1 MPAPQKFYHSN
12 LYLFKNMMNFTAFYL
27 TIQQVEKLCLF
38 QLSWGQGQNL
48 NVNVA
53 YPENL
58 TQLYQEW
65 QKIYLSFYNTALR
78 GKVANM
84 GSLPTPPIDWYAR
97 LVQAEAQFLSVFH
110 NWLRSAELFDI
121 RKQIAQVSKQ
131 NQTRYLDIFI
141 ACITPDLAKL
151 PWEVW
156 EIGTEFA
163 LDSSQIRI
171 VRTAT
176 NRRGTV
182 INTQGKY
189 PSKARILVILGDD
202 TGLNFE
208 SEKQAIASLKDYADV
223 KFIGWQSNKNIDDLK
238 TEIVQTISSQNG
250 WDILFFAGHSNQTN
264 LTGGELGIAP
274 GVALS
279 ISELEPALITAKD
292 RGLQCAIF
300 NSCNGLSIADKL
312 IDLGIS
318 QVAVMREPIHN
329 QVAEVFL
336 PCFLQALSE
345 YKDVHES
352 LISAAQYLKVE
363 KNFTY
368 PSAYLIPSLFR
379 HPGAEL
385 FRLQPTFINQVIE
398 NLVPNRRELIVVSI
412 LLIISLLLPV
422 QQFLLQRRILLQ
434 AIYRQLTGQVAAT
447 VATVE
452 TPPVL
457 LIEIDEDS
465 IRKAKISNPKP
476 IDRKYLASLI
486 DKLTANQA
494 QIIGIDYLLDRHQ
507 GESDRILA
515 NSIKTAVK
523 SAKPTWFVFA
533 GTANQDGQ
541 WLRVLPN
548 IADLNWSLEGEIEIL
563 PGYMQLLPDHNS
575 QDNNSQSSEPDFSK
589 LLNPGA
595 TSIWSFSGL
604 LTLGYQLQQFSDVP
618 QPKLDSQ
625 EDFFQQINN
634 FLDRQVQ
641 DRSHSQTITRFSYSL
656 YQMWM
661 HPIIDFSISPQ
672 SVYQNIP
679 AWQLLENQNI
689 PKNLQNLQDIIV
701 IIAPGGYEEAGL
713 SYPGEDNFS
722 ISKFPAIKYWRDQEN
737 PMNQSQISQIL
748 TGGEYHAYM
757 VHHLLTNRLV
767 IPIPDFW
774 IVGIAIFIGKGLN
787 LYLVLYLVSRNKSP
801 QLQSLILV
809 TIITGIYGLIS
820 LQVYISATAILL
832 PCLLPS
838 ITLWFYIISAIVEK
852 KSDD

>member
-58 TQLYQEW
+58 TKLYQEW

-223 KFIGWQSNKNIDDLK
+223 KFIGWQPNKNIDDLK
-238 TEIVQTISSQNG
+238 TEIVQTISCQNG

-336 PCFLQALSE
+336 PRFLQALSE

>member
-1 MPAPQKFYHSN
+1 
-12 LYLFKNMMNFTAFYL
+12 MMNFTAFYL

-84 GSLPTPPIDWYAR
+84 GSLPTPPIDWHAR

-110 NWLRSAELFDI
+110 HWLRSAELFDI

-131 NQTRYLDIFI
+131 NQTPYLDIFI

-163 LDSSQIRI
+163 LGSSQIRI

-208 SEKQAIASLKDYADV
+208 SEKQAIASLKYYADV
-223 KFIGWQSNKNIDDLK
+223 KFIGWQPNKNIDDLK
-238 TEIVQTISSQNG
+238 TEIVQTISCQNG

-336 PCFLQALSE
+336 PRFLQALSE

-352 LISAAQYLKVE
+352 LILAAQYLKVE
-363 KNFTY
+363 KNCTY

-452 TPPVL
+452 NPPVL
-457 LIEIDEDS
+457 LIEIDAKS
-465 IRKAKISNPKP
+465 IEKAKISNPKP
-476 IDRKYLASLI
+476 IDRKYLANLI

-515 NSIKTAVK
+515 NSITTAVK
-523 SAKPTWFVFA
+523 SAKPTLFVFA

-563 PGYMQLLPDHNS
+563 PGYMELIPED
-575 QDNNSQSSEPDFSK
+575 NSQS
-589 LLNPGA
+589 
-595 TSIWSFSGL
+595 SIWSFSGL
-604 LTLGYQLQQFSDVP
+604 LTISHKLQQFPNAP

-625 EDFFQQINN
+625 QDFSLQMRNLLFYRPTENQPNMLTYLISK
-634 FLDRQVQ
+634 
-641 DRSHSQTITRFSYSL
+641 RSHSQPITRLSYSL
-656 YQMWM
+656 HQMWM

-774 IVGIAIFIGKGLN
+774 MVGIAIFIGKGLN

-809 TIITGIYGLIS
+809 TIITGIYVLIS

-838 ITLWFYIISAIVEK
+838 ITLWFYIISAIVEQ

>member
-1 MPAPQKFYHSN
+1 
-12 LYLFKNMMNFTAFYL
+12 MMNFTAFYL
-27 TIQQVEKLCLF
+27 TIQQFEQVCLF

-48 NVNVA
+48 SVNVA

-58 TQLYQEW
+58 TILYQEW
-65 QKIYLSFYNTALR
+65 QKVYLSFYNKALR

-84 GSLPTPPIDWYAR
+84 GSLPTPPIDWHAR

-110 NWLRSAELFDI
+110 HWLRSAELFEI

-131 NQTRYLDIFI
+131 HQTPYLDIFI
-141 ACITPDLAKL
+141 TCITPDLAKF

-163 LDSSQIRI
+163 LDSSEIRI
-171 VRTAT
+171 VRTAK
-176 NRRGTV
+176 NRRGKVT
-182 INTQGKY
+182 NTQGKY

-208 SEKQAIASLKDYADV
+208 SEKQAIKSLKSQAEV
-223 KFIGWQSNKNIDDLK
+223 TFIGWQPNENLNELK
-238 TEIVQTISSQNG
+238 TKIIKTISAQIG
-250 WDILFFAGHSNQTN
+250 WDILFFAGHSNETD

-279 ISELEPALITAKD
+279 ISELEAALITAKD

-329 QVAEVFL
+329 QVAEAFL
-336 PCFLQALSE
+336 PRFLQALSE

-352 LISAAQYLKVE
+352 LILAAQYLKVE

-379 HPGAEL
+379 HPGSEL
-385 FRLQPTFINQVIE
+385 FRLQPAFINQVIK
-398 NLVPNRRELIVVSI
+398 NLIPTRREVILVSV

-434 AIYRQLTGQVAAT
+434 VIYRQLTGQVAT
-447 VATVE
+447 VG

-457 LIEIDEDS
+457 LIKIDEDS
-465 IRKAKISNPKP
+465 LKKAKISNPKP
-476 IDRKYLASLI
+476 IDRQYLANLI

-494 QIIGIDYLLDRHQ
+494 KIIGIDYLLDRHQ
-507 GESDRILA
+507 ESRDRILA
-515 NSIKTAVK
+515 NSINTAVK
-523 SAKPTWFVFA
+523 SEKPTWFVFA
-533 GTANQDGQ
+533 GTVNQNGQ

-548 IADLNWSLEGEIEIL
+548 IANLNWSLEGEIEIL
-563 PGYMQLLPDHNS
+563 PGYMQLLPYNNY
-575 QDNNSQSSEPDFSK
+575 QYNNSQSSHQSFSK
-589 LLNPGA
+589 LLNPSP
-595 TSIWSFSGL
+595 TSPWSFSGL
-604 LTLGYQLQQFSDVP
+604 LTLGYKLQQLPDAP
-618 QPKLDSQ
+618 QPKLDS
-625 EDFFQQINN
+625 EKDFFQQISN
-634 FLDRQVQ
+634 FLDRQAQ
-641 DRSHSQTITRFSYSL
+641 DSIFNLLPKRSHSQAITRLSYSL
-656 YQMWM
+656 NQMWM

-679 AWQLLENQNI
+679 AWKLLENQDI
-689 PKNLQNLQDIIV
+689 PKNLQNLQDTIV

-713 SYPGEDNFS
+713 AYDGEDNFL
-722 ISKFPAIKYWRDQEN
+722 ISNFPAIKYWRDQDWRDQEYPIN
-737 PMNQSQISQIL
+737 KSAIL

-757 VHHLLTNRLV
+757 IHHLLTNRLV

-774 IVGIAIFIGKGLN
+774 MVGVVILIGKSLN
-787 LYLVLYLVSRNKSP
+787 LYLISYLVPIKKSH
-801 QLQSLILV
+801 QWQVLMIL

-820 LQVYISATAILL
+820 LQVYLCATAILL
-832 PCLLPS
+832 PWLLPS
-838 ITLWFYIISAIVEK
+838 ITLWFYILSAIVEQK
-852 KSDD
+852 YDQ

>member
-1 MPAPQKFYHSN
+1 
-12 LYLFKNMMNFTAFYL
+12 MMNYTAFYL
-27 TIQQVEKLCLF
+27 TIQQVEQICLF

-48 NVNVA
+48 SVNVA
-53 YPENL
+53 YPEKL
-58 TQLYQEW
+58 TTLYQEW
-65 QKIYLSFYNTALR
+65 QNIYLSFYKKALR

-84 GSLPTPPIDWYAR
+84 GSLAAPPIDWHAR
-97 LVQAEAQFLSVFH
+97 LVQAEAQFLSEFH
-110 NWLRSAELFDI
+110 HWLRSAELFEI
-121 RKQIAQVSKQ
+121 RKQIAQASKQ
-131 NQTRYLDIFI
+131 NQTPYLDIFI
-141 ACITPDLAKL
+141 TCSTLTLAKL

-156 EIGTEFA
+156 EIATEFA
-163 LDSSQIRI
+163 LESSQIRI
-171 VRTAT
+171 VRTAK
-176 NRRGTV
+176 NRQGTATA
-182 INTQGKY
+182 TQGKY
-189 PSKARILVILGDD
+189 PHKARILVILGDE
-202 TGLNFE
+202 TGLNFKT
-208 SEKQAIASLKDYADV
+208 EKQAIKSLNAHAEV
-223 KFIGWQSNKNIDDLK
+223 TFIGWQPNDNIDELK
-238 TEIVQTISSQNG
+238 TEIVKTISSQIG
-250 WDILFFAGHSNQTN
+250 WDILFFAGHSNETD

-292 RGLQCAIF
+292 RGLQCAVF

-336 PCFLQALSE
+336 PRFLQALSE

-385 FRLQPTFINQVIE
+385 FRLKPAFMDEGIKKLI
-398 NLVPNRRELIVVSI
+398 PNRREIIVLSV

-422 QQFLLQRRILLQ
+422 QQFLLQRRVLLQ
-434 AIYRQLTGQVAAT
+434 AIYRQLTGQVAT
-447 VATVE
+447 VA

-457 LIEIDEDS
+457 LVEIDEDS

-476 IDRKYLASLI
+476 IERKYLASLI
-486 DKLTANQA
+486 DRLTANQA
-494 QIIGIDYLLDRHQ
+494 KIIGIDYLLDRHQ

-523 SAKPTWFVFA
+523 SAKPTLFVFA

-548 IADLNWSLEGEIEIL
+548 IANLNWSLEGEIEIL

-575 QDNNSQSSEPDFSK
+575 QYNNSQSSDPDFSK

-595 TSIWSFSGL
+595 TSISSFSGL
-604 LTLGYQLQQFSDVP
+604 LTLGYQLQQSSDAP

-634 FLDRQVQ
+634 SPDRKVQ

-656 YQMWM
+656 HQMWM

-713 SYPGEDNFS
+713 NYDGEDNFL

-737 PMNQSQISQIL
+737 PINQSQIL

-757 VHHLLTNRLV
+757 VHHLRTNRLV

-774 IVGIAIFIGKGLN
+774 MIGVAILIGKSLS
-787 LYLVLYLVSRNKSP
+787 LYLLPRKKSNQP
-801 QLQSLILV
+801 QSLIII
-809 TIITGIYGLIS
+809 TIVTGIYGLIS
-820 LQVYISATAILL
+820 LQLYISATAILL
-832 PCLLPS
+832 PWLLPS
-838 ITLWFYIISAIVEK
+838 VTLWFYILSAILEK
-852 KSDD
+852 KSDE

>member
-1 MPAPQKFYHSN
+1 
-12 LYLFKNMMNFTAFYL
+12 MMNFTAFYL

-58 TQLYQEW
+58 TKLYQEW

-84 GSLPTPPIDWYAR
+84 GSLPTPPIDWHAR

-223 KFIGWQSNKNIDDLK
+223 KFIGWQPNKNIDDLK
-238 TEIVQTISSQNG
+238 TEIVQTISCQNG
-250 WDILFFAGHSNQTN
+250 WNILFFAGHSNQTN

-476 IDRKYLASLI
+476 IDRKYLANLI

-494 QIIGIDYLLDRHQ
+494 KIIGIDYLLDRHQ

-515 NSIKTAVK
+515 NSITTAVK

-713 SYPGEDNFS
+713 NYDGEDNFL

-737 PMNQSQISQIL
+737 PINQSQISQIL

>member
-1 MPAPQKFYHSN
+1 
-12 LYLFKNMMNFTAFYL
+12 MMNFTAFYL

-48 NVNVA
+48 SVNVA
-53 YPENL
+53 YPEHL
-58 TQLYQEW
+58 TKLYQEW

-84 GSLPTPPIDWYAR
+84 GSLPTPPIDWHAR

-110 NWLRSAELFDI
+110 HWLRSAELFDI

-131 NQTRYLDIFI
+131 NQTPYLDIFI

-223 KFIGWQSNKNIDDLK
+223 KFIGWQPNKNIDYLK
-238 TEIVQTISSQNG
+238 TEIVQTISCQNG
-250 WDILFFAGHSNQTN
+250 WDILFFAGHSNETN

-279 ISELEPALITAKD
+279 ISQLEPALITAKD

-336 PCFLQALSE
+336 PRFLQALSE

-379 HPGAEL
+379 HPGADL
-385 FRLQPTFINQVIE
+385 FRIQPAFINQLIQK
-398 NLVPNRRELIVVSI
+398 LIPNRRELIVVSI

-434 AIYRQLTGQVAAT
+434 AIYRQFTGQVAAT

-476 IDRKYLASLI
+476 IDRKYLANLI

-494 QIIGIDYLLDRHQ
+494 NIIGIDYLLDRHQ

-563 PGYMQLLPDHNS
+563 PGYMQLIPED
-575 QDNNSQSSEPDFSK
+575 NSQS
-589 LLNPGA
+589 
-595 TSIWSFSGL
+595 SIWSFSGL
-604 LTLGYQLQQFSDVP
+604 LTISHQLQQFP
-618 QPKLDSQ
+618 NALQPKLDSQ
-625 EDFFQQINN
+625 QDFSLQMRNLLYPQKENQPNMLTSLISK
-634 FLDRQVQ
+634 
-641 DRSHSQTITRFSYSL
+641 RSHSQPITRLSYSL
-656 YQMWM
+656 HQMWM

-672 SVYQNIP
+672 AIYKNIP
-679 AWQLLENQNI
+679 AWQLLEDQDI
-689 PKNLQNLQDIIV
+689 PKNFQDLQDIIV

-713 SYPGEDNFS
+713 NYDGEDNFL

-737 PMNQSQISQIL
+737 PINQSKIL

-774 IVGIAIFIGKGLN
+774 MVGVAIFIGKGLN

-852 KSDD
+852 KFDE

>member
-1 MPAPQKFYHSN
+1 
-12 LYLFKNMMNFTAFYL
+12 MNFTAFYL
-27 TIQQVEKLCLF
+27 TIQQVEQVCSF

-48 NVNVA
+48 SVNVA

-58 TQLYQEW
+58 TMLYQEW

-84 GSLPTPPIDWYAR
+84 GSLAAPPIDWHAR

-110 NWLRSAELFDI
+110 NWLHSAELFDI

-163 LDSSQIRI
+163 LDYIQIRI

-176 NRRGTV
+176 NRRETV

-223 KFIGWQSNKNIDDLK
+223 KFIGWQSNKNIDYLK

-336 PCFLQALSE
+336 PRFLQALSE

-385 FRLQPTFINQVIE
+385 FRLQPAFMDEGIKKLI
-398 NLVPNRRELIVVSI
+398 PNRREIIVLSV

-422 QQFLLQRRILLQ
+422 QQFLLQRRVLLQ
-434 AIYRQLTGQVAAT
+434 AIYRQLTGQVAT
-447 VATVE
+447 VA

-457 LIEIDEDS
+457 LVEIDEDS

-476 IDRKYLASLI
+476 IERKYLANLI

-494 QIIGIDYLLDRHQ
+494 KIIGIDYLLDRHQ

-523 SAKPTWFVFA
+523 SAKPTLFVFA

-548 IADLNWSLEGEIEIL
+548 IANLNWSLEGEIEIL

-575 QDNNSQSSEPDFSK
+575 QYNNSQSSDPDFSK

-595 TSIWSFSGL
+595 TSISSFSGL
-604 LTLGYQLQQFSDVP
+604 LTLGYQLQQSSDAP

-634 FLDRQVQ
+634 SPDRKVQ

-656 YQMWM
+656 HQMWM

-713 SYPGEDNFS
+713 NYDGEDNFL

-737 PMNQSQISQIL
+737 PINKSQVL

-757 VHHLLTNRLV
+757 IHHLLTKRLV

-774 IVGIAIFIGKGLN
+774 MIGVAILIGKSLN
-787 LYLVLYLVSRNKSP
+787 LYLLYLVPRKKSNQP
-801 QLQSLILV
+801 QSLILV

-832 PCLLPS
+832 PWLLPS
-838 ITLWFYIISAIVEK
+838 VTLWFYILSAILEK
-852 KSDD
+852 KSDE

>member
-58 TQLYQEW
+58 TKLYQEW

-223 KFIGWQSNKNIDDLK
+223 KFIGWQPNKNIDDLK
-238 TEIVQTISSQNG
+238 TEIVQTISCQNG

>member
-1 MPAPQKFYHSN
+1 
-12 LYLFKNMMNFTAFYL
+12 MMNFTAFYL
-27 TIQQVEKLCLF
+27 TIQQVEQVCLF

-58 TQLYQEW
+58 TKLYQEW
-65 QKIYLSFYNTALR
+65 QNIYLRFYNTALR
-78 GKVANM
+78 GEVADM
-84 GSLPTPPIDWYAR
+84 GSLPAPPIDWHSR
-97 LVQAEAQFLSVFH
+97 LVQAEAQFLSAFH
-110 NWLRSAELFDI
+110 HWLRSVELFEI

-131 NQTRYLDIFI
+131 NQTPYLDIFI
-141 ACITPDLAKL
+141 TCNTLTLVKL

-176 NRRGTV
+176 NRREKV

-189 PSKARILVILGDD
+189 PHKARILVILGDD
-202 TGLNFE
+202 TGLNFQD
-208 SEKQAIASLKDYADV
+208 EKQAIKSLKAHAEV
-223 KFIGWQSNKNIDDLK
+223 KFIGWEPNKNIDELK
-238 TEIVQTISSQNG
+238 TEIFQTISSQNG

-279 ISELEPALITAKD
+279 ISELEPALITAKN

-329 QVAEVFL
+329 QVAAEFL
-336 PCFLQALSE
+336 PRFLQALSE

-352 LISAAQYLKVE
+352 LILAAQYLKLE

-379 HPGAEL
+379 HPGADL
-385 FRLQPTFINQVIE
+385 FRLQPTFINQAIQ
-398 NLVPNRRELIVVSI
+398 NLIPNRREVIVVSI

-434 AIYRQLTGQVAAT
+434 AIYRQVTGQVAT
-447 VATVE
+447 VA

-457 LIEIDEDS
+457 LVEIDDNS

-476 IDRKYLASLI
+476 IERKYLASLI
-486 DKLTANQA
+486 DRLIANQA
-494 QIIGIDYLLDRHQ
+494 KIIGVDYLLDRYQ
-507 GESDRILA
+507 EASDRILA

-563 PGYMQLLPDHNS
+563 PGYMQLLPYNNS
-575 QDNNSQSSEPDFSK
+575 QDNNSRYSQPNFSK
-589 LLNPGA
+589 LLNPNA
-595 TSIWSFSGL
+595 RSPWSFSRL
-604 LTLGYQLQQFSDVP
+604 LRLGYKLQKFPDAP
-618 QPKLDSQ
+618 QPKLNSQ
-625 EDFFQQINN
+625 KDFFQQINK
-634 FLDRQVQ
+634 FLDHQEKNNQRKNNTFNLISK
-641 DRSHSQTITRFSYSL
+641 RSHLQPITSLSYSL
-656 YQMWM
+656 SQMWM

-672 SVYQNIP
+672 AIYKNIP
-679 AWQLLENQNI
+679 AWELLEKENKDI
-689 PKNLQNLQDIIV
+689 PKNLQDIIV
-701 IIAPGGYEEAGL
+701 IIAPRYDEAGVN
-713 SYPGEDNFS
+713 YDGEDSSS
-722 ISKFPAIKYWRDQEN
+722 ISDFPAIPAIKYWRDQEN
-737 PMNQSQISQIL
+737 PTNKSQIL

-774 IVGIAIFIGKGLN
+774 TVGVVILIGKSLN
-787 LYLVLYLVSRNKSP
+787 LYLLRRKKST
-801 QLQSLILV
+801 QMQFLILI
-809 TIITGIYGLIS
+809 TIITGLYGLIS

-832 PCLLPS
+832 PWLLPS
-838 ITLWFYIISAIVEK
+838 ITLWFYILSAILEK
-852 KSDD
+852 KSDE